1 MIWGEDAVLGE
12 RRAYIMINTEINSKG
27 NGTIQLVEENEKLRR
42 EEKMLRLLCDTSSSA
57 FIYYNFRED
66 RVNTLGNW
74 EHYFDFSISAMDD
87 LAKLYDRV
95 EEQCEIPLKEGLFI
109 EKQWRERESFEIK
122 LKESRLCIEVEVN
135 VVYDAEGKPTDK
147 IIRFKD
153 VTQLCAQKDELT
165 YMAYYDVLTGLYNR
179 NYFVRLLG
187 DFLRRAEKESKKVAV
202 MFIDF
207 DDFRRV
213 NDGMGIIA
221 GDELVQLFGQ
231 YLSGLVNSHV
241 VISHFSTDIYCIA
254 VYDPCGARSVGTIYK
269 VIRERLKKPFKMM
282 DGQEVTM
289 TVSVGV
295 AEYPEAALGTLELI
309 NCAEIVMFKAKSRG
323 KDKIQYFD
331 GAILEEF
338 LQTVD
343 IQNKLREVVF
353 EQNFTM
359 YFQPQYYA
367 ESGKFRGVEALIRW
381 RDNKGVMISPSV
393 FIPIAEKN
401 GTIVP
406 IGNWVMEKSVQIYAD
421 WRDNYHYPLVLSL
434 NVSAVQCKKEGFI
447 DSLLQILEKYNVSPG
462 EIEIEVTETILI
474 EDFDYISERLNELKS
489 AGVRISLDDFGT
501 GFSSLSYLKGLPI
514 DTLKIDKT
522 FVDTLLTDRNT
533 KIITE
538 SIIYMVKRLGY
549 ETIAEGV
556 ETKEQFQYLKEL
568 ECDMIQGYYM
578 GRPMP
583 AQGISD
589 LLEKLTV
596 KVG

>member
-1 MIWGEDAVLGE
+1 M
-12 RRAYIMINTEINSKG
+12 
-27 NGTIQLVEENEKLRR
+27 EENEKLRR

-66 RVNTLGNW
+66 RVDTLGNW

-87 LAKLYDRV
+87 LNILYDRV
-95 EEQCEIPLKEGLFI
+95 EEQYKIPLKEGLFI
-109 EKQWRERESFEIK
+109 EKQWRDRDSFEIK
-122 LKESRLCIEVEVN
+122 LKECRLCIEVEVN
-135 VVYDAEGKPTDK
+135 VVYDSEGKATDK

-153 VTQLCAQKDELT
+153 VTKLTSQKDELT
-165 YMAYYDVLTGLYNR
+165 YMAYYDMLTGLYNR

-187 DFLRRAEKESKKVAV
+187 EFLRRAEKETKKVAV
-202 MFIDF
+202 MFMDF

-231 YLSGLVNSHV
+231 YLSGLMSDYV

-254 VYDPCGARSVGTIYK
+254 IYDPCGARSVDTIYK
-269 VIRERLKKPFKMM
+269 VIRERLKKPFKMT

-295 AEYPEAALGTLELI
+295 SEYPEASSGTLELI

-331 GAILEEF
+331 GTILEEF
-338 LQTVD
+338 LQTAS
-343 IQNKLREVVF
+343 IQNMLKEVVF

-367 ESGKFRGVEALIRW
+367 KDGKFRGVEALIRW
-381 RDNKGVMISPSV
+381 RDNKGVMISPAV

-406 IGNWVMEKSVQIYAD
+406 IGNWVIEKSVQTYAQ
-421 WRDNYHYPLVLSL
+421 WRDKYHYPLILSL
-434 NVSAVQCKKEGFI
+434 NVSAVQCKKRGFI
-447 DSLLQILEKYNVSPG
+447 DCLLQILEKYDVSPD

-474 EDFDYISERLNELKS
+474 DDFDYISERLGELKKT
-489 AGVRISLDDFGT
+489 GVRISLDDFGT

-522 FVDTLLTDRNT
+522 FVDTLLTDKNT

-583 AQGISD
+583 AQGIAD
-589 LLEKLTV
+589 ILEKLTE